1 MLAIIQTGGKQYIV
15 SPGQQIKI
23 EKLEQEKDQE
33 VVFDRV
39 LLVEKDNNVEVG
51 SPLVDGATVKAK
63 VIEQGKE
70 DKKIVFKFK
79 SKKRESK
86 KKGHRQ
92 PFTAVEITDIA
103 GK

>member
-1 MLAIIQTGGKQYIV
+1 MLAIIQTGGKQYVV
-15 SPGQQIKI
+15 SPGQRIQI

-51 SPLVDGATVKAK
+51 SPLVEGATVKGK

-70 DKKIVFKFK
+70 DKKVVFKFK
-79 SKKRESK
+79 AKKRQST

-92 PFTAVEITDIA
+92 LFTAVEITDIA